1 MITSCNINF
10 DVQGL
15 IVKEHVTTMMEC
27 TSDNCVDDYV
37 VKTVF
42 LKKGIN
48 RIKIVGYECEDIVL
62 ELLSQDFGR

>member
-37 VKTVF
+37 VKTVS
-42 LKKGIN
+42 LKKGLN
-48 RIKIVGYECEDIVL
+48 RMKVVGYECENIDL
-62 ELLSQDFGR
+62 ELLAPDFER

>member
-10 DVQGL
+10 DVQGADR
-15 IVKEHVTTMMEC
+15 ERTCYHMMEC

-37 VKTVF
+37 VKTVS

-48 RIKIVGYECEDIVL
+48 RIKIVGYECEDIAL

>member
-10 DVQGL
+10 DVQGADR
-15 IVKEHVTTMMEC
+15 ERTCYYNDGMYF
-27 TSDNCVDDYV
+27 DNCVDDYV

-48 RIKIVGYECEDIVL
+48 RIKIVGYECEDIAL
-62 ELLSQDFGR
+62 ELLSQDFER